1 MHAYSKATGIQFLAD
16 RFGLSL
22 DDCYVIGDSMNDLPM
37 LDYVQHS
44 ILMGNGTPSL
54 RSHVEYVTTDIL
66 DDGIENALV
75 HYNPYPM
82 IKARKQKLPGC
93 LLKEQFI
100 KHVSTQ
106 RRMFSSF
113 ASVTALRKAAVRHN
127 NAYHAMIKIAST
139 INFLHSAHPNWISI
153 IFALKCPAHSILFC
167 KYINAIISCC
177 WCQFYILVSF
187 RR

>member
-75 HYNPYPM
+75 HYNLIPCS
-82 IKARKQKLPGC
+82 KPGS
-93 LLKEQFI
+93 KNF
-100 KHVSTQ
+100 
-106 RRMFSSF
+106 RGF
-113 ASVTALRKAAVRHN
+113 ATH
-127 NAYHAMIKIAST
+127 
-139 INFLHSAHPNWISI
+139 HSGHGDTP
-153 IFALKCPAHSILFC
+153 
-167 KYINAIISCC
+167 
-177 WCQFYILVSF
+177 
-187 RR
+187 RDR